1 MAGVASGRVAGVRV
15 AVVGAGLAG
24 LVCGR
29 RLVEH
34 GAEVTVYE
42 QGDQVGGRVRTDLID
57 GYRCD
62 RGFQLIN
69 PAYPAVPRELD
80 VPALD
85 LRAFG
90 AGVVVA
96 HGSQRFRLADP
107 RRMPGAIA
115 DTVMA
120 PVGTLAEKMAFAG
133 WAMGSLW
140 PVPKLLAAEDTTLAA
155 SLDHAGVRG
164 PLRTG
169 VVDQFLAGVLADAD
183 QQSSATFS
191 LMLVRSFLLGNPS
204 VPSLGMGRVP
214 EQLAAG
220 LPGGSLC
227 LGVEI
232 EQVEPG
238 VVRGSMGEARVDAVV
253 VATDPTSA
261 ARLVAVEA
269 PRMRAL
275 TTFWYG
281 TEEPP
286 ADPAQAKLLH
296 LDADHRGPVVN
307 SAVMTAVAPSYAPA
321 GRQLIAATVL
331 GADEAAEPE
340 ARRELARMYGTDTS
354 GWELI
359 TTHAIA
365 EALPTQ
371 SAPLRVRRPV
381 RLADGLFVAGDH
393 RDTASIQG
401 ALVSGRRAARSVLR
415 EAGRGR

>member
-1 MAGVASGRVAGVRV
+1 MRV

-24 LVCGR
+24 LVCAR
-29 RLVEH
+29 QLVEH

-42 QGDQVGGRVRTDLID
+42 QAGQVGGRVRTDLID

-80 VPALD
+80 LAALD

-90 AGVVVA
+90 AGVTVA

-140 PVPKLLAAEDTTLAA
+140 PVPKLLSADDTTLAA
-155 SLDHAGVRG
+155 SLDHAGVGG

-191 LMLVRSFLLGNPS
+191 LLLVRSFLLGNPS

-238 VVRGSMGEARVDAVV
+238 VLRGSMGEQQVDAVV

-261 ARLVAVEA
+261 ARLVAVEP
-269 PRMRAL
+269 PRMRGL

-281 TEEPP
+281 TDEPP
-286 ADPAQAKLLH
+286 ADPTHAKLLH

-331 GADEAAEPE
+331 GAEVAAEPE
-340 ARRELARMYGTDTS
+340 ARRQLARMYGTDTS

-359 TTHAIA
+359 ATHAIA

-371 SAPLRVRRPV
+371 SAPLQVRRPV

-401 ALVSGRRAARSVLR
+401 ALVSGRRAARAVLR
-415 EAGRGR
+415 QAHASRAGASS